1 LNSREKFNSAMSFDS
16 KAQNIKTEFGY
27 WAGTIRNW
35 FKSGLPKIEGIPE
48 DALDADLVRGSTAII
63 SDSSELVDKNVMA
76 YFNMDSYLAKFPFD
90 ISPLLKTEVLED
102 NKDYKIFT
110 DSYGLTQKVTKRC
123 AATPMVVDYPI
134 KGRNDFYSYIQLYD
148 DKYSK
153 RLPENWEDLIS
164 NLKNRDFPI
173 RLGGNPFGFSFL
185 ARHLMGEVG
194 FMLSMYDDPK
204 LIKELNEFFLN
215 YVMNYWSKILDKVD
229 IDCIFILEDIAYRSG
244 SFISKEMFYE
254 FMSPYYLRFV
264 DFLKQYKIEN
274 IFVDC
279 DGLIDELIPLWI
291 EVGITGI
298 FPIEA
303 VNNLMEIRKKY
314 PGLKLLG
321 GVDKKVLFKD
331 SDRDKIDEEL
341 EKISLVMG
349 EGGYIP
355 HIDHAVSEDVTL
367 ENFSY
372 YRRKLNNIIDK
383 SNNI

>member
-1 LNSREKFNSAMSFDS
+1 
-16 KAQNIKTEFGY
+16 
-27 WAGTIRNW
+27 
-35 FKSGLPKIEGIPE
+35 
-48 DALDADLVRGSTAII
+48 
-63 SDSSELVDKNVMA
+63 
-76 YFNMDSYLAKFPFD
+76 
-90 ISPLLKTEVLED
+90 
-102 NKDYKIFT
+102 
-110 DSYGLTQKVTKRC
+110 
-123 AATPMVVDYPI
+123 
-134 KGRNDFYSYIQLYD
+134 
-148 DKYSK
+148 
-153 RLPENWEDLIS
+153 
-164 NLKNRDFPI
+164 
-173 RLGGNPFGFSFL
+173 
-185 ARHLMGEVG
+185 MGEVG

-355 HIDHAVSEDVTL
+355 HIDHAVSEDVTW

-383 SNNI
+383 SNNIQ